1 MGLSI
6 CRSIID
12 AHGGRLWAAAN
23 EPRGVL
29 FRFTLPSANEVIN
42 RQAVRETGEPHE
54 DIALDA
60 SHPPAFEGSQ

>member
-12 AHGGRLWAAAN
+12 AYGGRLWGAAN
-23 EPRGVL
+23 ELRGVL

-54 DIALDA
+54 DIALDG
-60 SHPPAFEGSQ
+60 SHPAAFEGSQ